1 MNVHNIVEQTV
12 HKYGT
17 RSPYEMAERMGIIVQ
32 KNNLGT
38 IRGYYFKKYRI
49 KQIILHNDLSES
61 DERFVL
67 AHEIGHAVLHEDVN
81 TPFLMGNTLFSKN
94 KFEKEA
100 NLFAIELLVPDET
113 IIENPDLTLEQLARM
128 TGYQEELLQCKGII
142 ANNISRENRKI
153 R

>member
-100 NLFAIELLVPDET
+100 NLFAIELLVPDE
-113 IIENPDLTLEQLARM
+113 IITENLDLTLEQLARM
-128 TGYQEELLQCKGII
+128 TGYQRELLERK
-142 ANNISRENRKI
+142 NIFAGGKHK
-153 R
+153 

>member
-128 TGYQEELLQCKGII
+128 TGYQEGLLERK
-142 ANNISRENRKI
+142 NILVERNRK
-153 R
+153 

>member
-32 KNNLGT
+32 KNNLGA

-94 KFEKEA
+94 KFEREA

-128 TGYQEELLQCKGII
+128 TGYQEGLLERK
-142 ANNISRENRKI
+142 NIFVGRRYE
-153 R
+153 

>member
-32 KNNLGT
+32 KNNLGS

-81 TPFLMGNTLFSKN
+81 TPSLWGTRSFQRINLKEKRTCLPLSFWFLMKL
-94 KFEKEA
+94 
-100 NLFAIELLVPDET
+100 
-113 IIENPDLTLEQLARM
+113 
-128 TGYQEELLQCKGII
+128 
-142 ANNISRENRKI
+142 
-153 R
+153 

>member
-17 RSPYEMAERMGIIVQ
+17 RSPYEMAKRMGIIVQ

-128 TGYQEELLQCKGII
+128 TGYQERLLERKNII
-142 ANNISRENRKI
+142 VERNRK
-153 R
+153 

>member
-32 KNNLGT
+32 KNNLGA

-100 NLFAIELLVPDET
+100 NLFAIELLVSDET

-128 TGYQEELLQCKGII
+128 TGYQEELLRCKGII
-142 ANNISRENRKI
+142 HKMRDDNEICM
-153 R
+153 

>member
-1 MNVHNIVEQTV
+1 MNVHNIVGQTV

-128 TGYQEELLQCKGII
+128 TGYQEGLLERK
-142 ANNISRENRKI
+142 NILVERNRK
-153 R
+153 

>member
-32 KNNLGT
+32 KNNLGA

-94 KFEKEA
+94 KFEREA

-128 TGYQEELLQCKGII
+128 TGYQKGLLERK
-142 ANNISRENRKI
+142 NIFVGRRYE
-153 R
+153 

>member
-17 RSPYEMAERMGIIVQ
+17 RSPYELAERMGIIVQ
-32 KNNLGT
+32 KNNLGA

-94 KFEKEA
+94 KFEREA

-128 TGYQEELLQCKGII
+128 TGYQERLLERKNII
-142 ANNISRENRKI
+142 VERNRK
-153 R
+153 

>member
-1 MNVHNIVEQTV
+1 MDVHNIVEHTV
-12 HKYGT
+12 HTYGT

-32 KNNLGT
+32 KNNLGS

-94 KFEKEA
+94 KFEREA
-100 NLFAIELLVPDET
+100 NLFAVELLVPDET

-128 TGYQEELLQCKGII
+128 TGYQEELLRCKGII
-142 ANNISRENRKI
+142 HKMRDDNEICM
-153 R
+153 